1 MYLFICLFVYLF
13 VEITSFALSEP
24 ESEPEPESDL
34 VRGPAALFLGRS
46 YKVSFLW
53 DGDFLIRPNC
63 QVETDAWTDAWK
75 GGEAQYT
82 VSVLLEVGY
91 CLSKKDGR
99 THRDREMNMR

>member
-46 YKVSFLW
+46 YKVSFL
-53 DGDFLIRPNC
+53 
-63 QVETDAWTDAWK
+63 
-75 GGEAQYT
+75 
-82 VSVLLEVGY
+82 
-91 CLSKKDGR
+91 
-99 THRDREMNMR
+99 